1 MLSFAKYKPRIK
13 TRTRTRTHINGLP
26 ETSIFTSK
34 TYLSNNKNFTCDNY
48 VTLTEAYTLM
58 KYADEVFVTNSAR
71 IEYCLS
77 KGFDYENAI
86 RYIPIVENL
95 LKLYLEE

>member
-1 MLSFAKYKPRIK
+1 MQSFAKCRPTLIKK
-13 TRTRTRTHINGLP
+13 TRLNSIP
-26 ETSIFTSK
+26 ETSVFTSK
-34 TYLSNNKNFTCDNY
+34 IYIVKNKKFTCDDY

-86 RYIPIVENL
+86 RYIPIIEKL